1 MSNAALDIL
10 NSRYTAISNDLKI
23 KEQEYIQRQDEI
35 NNLVDNIAKL
45 QNALID
51 IGLAIKTIEG
61 KLNESTQ
68 SRNTSKSKKATP

>member
-10 NSRYTAISNDLKI
+10 GARYTAISNDLNI
-23 KEQEYIQRQDEI
+23 KEQERITRMSEYE
-35 NNLVDNIAKL
+35 NLIDNIAKL

-68 SRNTSKSKKATP
+68 SRTTSKSKKTTP

>member
-10 NSRYTAISNDLKI
+10 NARYTAISNDLKI
-23 KEQEYIQRQDEI
+23 RETEYIQRQDEI

-45 QNALID
+45 QSALID

-68 SRNTSKSKKATP
+68 SRTTSKSKKATS

>member
-45 QNALID
+45 QNALVD
-51 IGLAIKTIEG
+51 IGLAIKIVEG

-68 SRNTSKSKKATP
+68 SRTTSKSKKATP